1 VRVDFGDD
9 SVRTFDVAHVDLYF
23 FYDIDIVVLV
33 VELAAARDRQF
44 TRRRLETQGLTAG
57 E

>member
-1 VRVDFGDD
+1 MRVDFGDD